1 MFAKIEKQ
9 KLNEQFYSKKNR
21 YKRKKLYQQLNNKF

>member
-1 MFAKIEKQ
+1 MLAKIEKQ
-9 KLNEQFYSKKNR
+9 KLNEQFHSKKNR